1 MNEEKVTM
9 SEAEE
14 MEFLEGLGEE
24 LGTTP
29 ADSDEDALET
39 ASDTEEGTDAAEAL
53 EQTAEQVRRAAQQ
66 GDKTGAAEK
75 QDAPAGAAEFS
86 ASKGVSPVSGAVVGV
101 TEASGEEAEKTATPP
116 TVRIKFNHEERE
128 LSLEEAATL
137 AQKGL
142 KLESELE
149 KLRTAP
155 EYTVIDRMA
164 KASGMTREQ
173 YIAQVDQMEADR
185 ARREAEDAI
194 RQQYPDAPDE
204 LVRETVEN
212 RRAAEAERERHQ
224 KEAEEALRQKL
235 MEDARAEAQN
245 RDMNAFLEAYPDMRD
260 FEHDIPAEV
269 WEKVRGGESLLPA
282 YRAYENQQLRAE
294 LEQLRQNEKNRERA
308 VGSMTG
314 AGEVQGDEFLS
325 GLFS

>member
-1 MNEEKVTM
+1 MNEEKMTM
-9 SEAEE
+9 DEAEE
-14 MEFLEGLGEE
+14 ALFLEGLGEE
-24 LGTTP
+24 PTDTIP
-29 ADSDEDALET
+29 EDATESAEET
-39 ASDTEEGTDAAEAL
+39 ENTPDAAEAL
-53 EQTAEQVRRAAQQ
+53 EQTADE
-66 GDKTGAAEK
+66 
-75 QDAPAGAAEFS
+75 APG
-86 ASKGVSPVSGAVVGV
+86 
-101 TEASGEEAEKTATPP
+101 EASGEEAEKTATPP

-185 ARREAEDAI
+185 ARREAEHAI

-314 AGEVQGDEFLS
+314 AGEVQGDDFLE

>member
-1 MNEEKVTM
+1 MDEEKMTM
-9 SEAEE
+9 NEAEE
-14 MEFLEGLGEE
+14 AGFLEGLGEE

-53 EQTAEQVRRAAQQ
+53 EQTADETP
-66 GDKTGAAEK
+66 G
-75 QDAPAGAAEFS
+75 
-86 ASKGVSPVSGAVVGV
+86 
-101 TEASGEEAEKTATPP
+101 EASGEEAEKTATPP

-194 RQQYPDAPDE
+194 RRQYPDAPDE

-260 FEHDIPAEV
+260 FEHDIPTEV

-282 YRAYENQQLRAE
+282 YRAYENEKLRAE
-294 LEQLRQNEKNRERA
+294 VEQLRQNEKNRERA
-308 VGSMTG
+308 VGPMTG
-314 AGEVQGDEFLS
+314 AGEVQGDDFLE
-325 GLFS
+325 GLFG

>member
-1 MNEEKVTM
+1 MNEEKMTM
-9 SEAEE
+9 DEAEE
-14 MEFLEGLGEE
+14 ALFLEGLGEE
-24 LGTTP
+24 PTDTIP
-29 ADSDEDALET
+29 EDSDEDALET

-53 EQTAEQVRRAAQQ
+53 EQTADE
-66 GDKTGAAEK
+66 
-75 QDAPAGAAEFS
+75 APG
-86 ASKGVSPVSGAVVGV
+86 
-101 TEASGEEAEKTATPP
+101 EASGEEAEKTATPP

-204 LVRETVEN
+204 LVRETVTN
-212 RRAAEAERERHQ
+212 RQAAEAERERHQ

-260 FEHDIPAEV
+260 FEHDIPTEV

-282 YRAYENQQLRAE
+282 YRAYENEKLRAE
-294 LEQLRQNEKNRERA
+294 VEQLRQNEKNRERA
-308 VGSMTG
+308 VGPMTG
-314 AGEVQGDEFLS
+314 AGEVQGDDFLE
-325 GLFS
+325 GLFG

>member
-53 EQTAEQVRRAAQQ
+53 EQTADE
-66 GDKTGAAEK
+66 
-75 QDAPAGAAEFS
+75 APG
-86 ASKGVSPVSGAVVGV
+86 
-101 TEASGEEAEKTATPP
+101 EASGEEAEKTATPP

-194 RQQYPDAPDE
+194 RRQYPDAPDE
-204 LVRETVEN
+204 LVRETVTN

-314 AGEVQGDEFLS
+314 AGEVQTDEFLS

>member
-1 MNEEKVTM
+1 MDEEKVTM

-53 EQTAEQVRRAAQQ
+53 EQTADE
-66 GDKTGAAEK
+66 
-75 QDAPAGAAEFS
+75 APG
-86 ASKGVSPVSGAVVGV
+86 
-101 TEASGEEAEKTATPP
+101 EASGEEAEKTATPP
-116 TVRIKFNHEERE
+116 TVRIKFNHEERD

-194 RQQYPDAPDE
+194 RRQYPDAPDE

-260 FEHDIPAEV
+260 FEHDIPTEV

-282 YRAYENQQLRAE
+282 YRAYENEKLRAE
-294 LEQLRQNEKNRERA
+294 VEQLRQNEKNRERA
-308 VGSMTG
+308 VGPMTG
-314 AGEVQGDEFLS
+314 AGEVQGDDFLE
-325 GLFS
+325 GLFG

>member
-53 EQTAEQVRRAAQQ
+53 EQTADE
-66 GDKTGAAEK
+66 
-75 QDAPAGAAEFS
+75 APG
-86 ASKGVSPVSGAVVGV
+86 
-101 TEASGEEAEKTATPP
+101 EASGEEAEKTATPP

-185 ARREAEDAI
+185 ARQEAEHAI

-314 AGEVQGDEFLS
+314 AGEVQGDDFLE

>member
-1 MNEEKVTM
+1 MDEEKVTM

-53 EQTAEQVRRAAQQ
+53 EQTADE
-66 GDKTGAAEK
+66 
-75 QDAPAGAAEFS
+75 APG
-86 ASKGVSPVSGAVVGV
+86 
-101 TEASGEEAEKTATPP
+101 EASGEEAEKTATPP

-194 RQQYPDAPDE
+194 RRQYPDAPDE
-204 LVRETVEN
+204 LVRETVTN

-260 FEHDIPAEV
+260 FEHDIPTEV

-282 YRAYENQQLRAE
+282 YRAYENEKLRAE
-294 LEQLRQNEKNRERA
+294 VEQLRQNEKNRERA
-308 VGSMTG
+308 VGPMTG
-314 AGEVQGDEFLS
+314 AGEVQGDDFLE
-325 GLFS
+325 GLFG

>member
-1 MNEEKVTM
+1 MDEEKVTM

-53 EQTAEQVRRAAQQ
+53 EQTADE
-66 GDKTGAAEK
+66 
-75 QDAPAGAAEFS
+75 APG
-86 ASKGVSPVSGAVVGV
+86 
-101 TEASGEEAEKTATPP
+101 EASGEEAEKTATPP

-194 RQQYPDAPDE
+194 RRQYPDAPDE
-204 LVRETVEN
+204 LVRETVTN
-212 RRAAEAERERHQ
+212 RQAAEAERERRQ

-260 FEHDIPAEV
+260 FEHDIPTEV

-282 YRAYENQQLRAE
+282 YRAYENEKLRAE
-294 LEQLRQNEKNRERA
+294 VEQLRQNEKNRERA
-308 VGSMTG
+308 VGPMTG
-314 AGEVQGDEFLS
+314 AGEVQGDDFLE
-325 GLFS
+325 GLFG

>member
-1 MNEEKVTM
+1 MDEEKMTM
-9 SEAEE
+9 NEAEE
-14 MEFLEGLGEE
+14 AGFLEGLGEE

-53 EQTAEQVRRAAQQ
+53 EQTADE
-66 GDKTGAAEK
+66 
-75 QDAPAGAAEFS
+75 APG
-86 ASKGVSPVSGAVVGV
+86 
-101 TEASGEEAEKTATPP
+101 EASGEEAEKTATPP

-194 RQQYPDAPDE
+194 RRQYPDAPDE
-204 LVRETVEN
+204 LVRETVTN

-260 FEHDIPAEV
+260 FEHDIPTEV

-282 YRAYENQQLRAE
+282 YRAYENEKLRAE
-294 LEQLRQNEKNRERA
+294 VEQLRQNEKNRERA
-308 VGSMTG
+308 VGPMTG
-314 AGEVQGDEFLS
+314 AGEVQGDDFLE
-325 GLFS
+325 GLFG

>member
-1 MNEEKVTM
+1 MDEEKVTM

-53 EQTAEQVRRAAQQ
+53 EQTADE
-66 GDKTGAAEK
+66 
-75 QDAPAGAAEFS
+75 APG
-86 ASKGVSPVSGAVVGV
+86 
-101 TEASGEEAEKTATPP
+101 EASGEEAEKTATPP

-194 RQQYPDAPDE
+194 RRQYPDAPDE

-260 FEHDIPAEV
+260 FEHDIPTEV

-282 YRAYENQQLRAE
+282 YRAYENEKLRAE
-294 LEQLRQNEKNRERA
+294 VEQLRQNEKNRERA
-308 VGSMTG
+308 VGPMTG
-314 AGEVQGDEFLS
+314 AGEVQGDDFLE
-325 GLFS
+325 GLFG

>member
-1 MNEEKVTM
+1 MDEEKVTM

-53 EQTAEQVRRAAQQ
+53 EQTADE
-66 GDKTGAAEK
+66 
-75 QDAPAGAAEFS
+75 APG
-86 ASKGVSPVSGAVVGV
+86 
-101 TEASGEEAEKTATPP
+101 EASGEEAEKTATPP

-194 RQQYPDAPDE
+194 RRQYPDAPDE

-212 RRAAEAERERHQ
+212 RRAAEAERERRQ

-282 YRAYENQQLRAE
+282 YRAYENEKLRAE
-294 LEQLRQNEKNRERA
+294 VEQLRQNEKNRERA
-308 VGSMTG
+308 VGPMTG
-314 AGEVQGDEFLS
+314 AGEVQGDDFLE

>member
-1 MNEEKVTM
+1 MDEEKMTM
-9 SEAEE
+9 NEAEE
-14 MEFLEGLGEE
+14 AGFLEGLGEE

-53 EQTAEQVRRAAQQ
+53 EQTADE
-66 GDKTGAAEK
+66 
-75 QDAPAGAAEFS
+75 APG
-86 ASKGVSPVSGAVVGV
+86 
-101 TEASGEEAEKTATPP
+101 EASGEEAEKTATPP

-155 EYTVIDRMA
+155 EYTVIERMA

-194 RQQYPDAPDE
+194 RRQYPDAPDE
-204 LVRETVEN
+204 LVRETVTN

-282 YRAYENQQLRAE
+282 YRAYENEKLRAE
-294 LEQLRQNEKNRERA
+294 VEQLRQNEKNRERA
-308 VGSMTG
+308 VGPMTG
-314 AGEVQGDEFLS
+314 AGEVQGDDFLE
-325 GLFS
+325 GLFG

>member
-1 MNEEKVTM
+1 M
-9 SEAEE
+9 
-14 MEFLEGLGEE
+14 
-24 LGTTP
+24 
-29 ADSDEDALET
+29 
-39 ASDTEEGTDAAEAL
+39 
-53 EQTAEQVRRAAQQ
+53 
-66 GDKTGAAEK
+66 
-75 QDAPAGAAEFS
+75 
-86 ASKGVSPVSGAVVGV
+86 
-101 TEASGEEAEKTATPP
+101 
-116 TVRIKFNHEERE
+116 RIKFNHEERE

-194 RQQYPDAPDE
+194 RRQYPDAPDE

-260 FEHDIPAEV
+260 FEHDIPTEV

-282 YRAYENQQLRAE
+282 YRAYENEKLRAE
-294 LEQLRQNEKNRERA
+294 VEQLRQNEKNRERA
-308 VGSMTG
+308 VGPMTG
-314 AGEVQGDEFLS
+314 AGEVQGDDFLE
-325 GLFS
+325 GLFG

>member
-1 MNEEKVTM
+1 MDEEKMTM
-9 SEAEE
+9 NEAEE

-53 EQTAEQVRRAAQQ
+53 EQTADE
-66 GDKTGAAEK
+66 
-75 QDAPAGAAEFS
+75 APG
-86 ASKGVSPVSGAVVGV
+86 
-101 TEASGEEAEKTATPP
+101 EASGEEAEKTATPP

-194 RQQYPDAPDE
+194 RRQYPDAPDE

-260 FEHDIPAEV
+260 FEHDIPTEV

-282 YRAYENQQLRAE
+282 YRAYENEKLRAE
-294 LEQLRQNEKNRERA
+294 VEQLRQNEKNRERA
-308 VGSMTG
+308 VGPMTG
-314 AGEVQGDEFLS
+314 AGEVQGDDFLE
-325 GLFS
+325 GLFG